1 MFAFGTVLGV
11 IYVLKTRKP
20 EDSILKFGVFT
31 GVIGGFFSSFFITLY
46 EWIRFAVYYGP
57 DVNAFLVF
65 LGYLAV
71 SGIMIGLIV
80 GALVSAYFMYRGVK
94 SERAEEK
101 RKEYDK
107 DRDIEVLFGTTLMRE
122 SIEELPDVICLAAEM
137 GVDFVSTSNLI
148 VFEERLRPQSLL
160 YHRELANEYKSWNG

>member
-46 EWIRFAVYYGP
+46 EWIKFAVIIGP
-57 DVNAFLVF
+57 DINAFLLF

-80 GALVSAYFMYRGVK
+80 GALVSVYFMYRGVK

-101 RKEYDK
+101 REKYDS
-107 DRDIEVLFGTTLMRE
+107 DNFFD
-122 SIEELPDVICLAAEM
+122 ELVE
-137 GVDFVSTSNLI
+137 
-148 VFEERLRPQSLL
+148 
-160 YHRELANEYKSWNG
+160 K